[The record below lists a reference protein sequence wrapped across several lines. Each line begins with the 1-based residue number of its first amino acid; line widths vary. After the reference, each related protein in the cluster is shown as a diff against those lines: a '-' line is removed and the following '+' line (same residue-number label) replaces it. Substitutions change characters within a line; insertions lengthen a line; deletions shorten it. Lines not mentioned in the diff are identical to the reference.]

1 MRELLRLS
9 NICAAD
15 EKGNQL
21 NHYNLVLF
29 QDEIVVLS
37 GDYGSGKQLIQ
48 KIIEG
53 SLLPVSGEIFLYGEK
68 QDYYDQDIALKNR
81 IYCINP
87 GRYLVHSMPIADNV
101 FAIRPKKNP
110 FLIYNRRKAELQV
123 NELLNLT
130 GVGYLQEKDIDELSL
145 FEEQIIC
152 LVKVMI
158 NRPKLIVIDCA
169 QFQFGR
175 EEHRIFR
182 KIIAKIRLEG
192 VAVLIIA
199 DSPEIM
205 GALCDRYLT
214 IKNGTDFRERH
225 DFPEACMPLWENQKT
240 NIEGKAGNI
249 GFYDDFW
256 RAGESFREYML
267 SALNGF
273 VRPEMWEKLQKAS
286 LVPENSAFRLLENLS
301 IEENLGIAVSSKVAN
316 KIGLIDRKMLSYLKQ
331 QMSERTGIPA
341 GRVTI
346 GELTLS
352 EKKIF
357 SIYLKEIT
365 GSTLVILENPFFGL
379 GSEEKLHLKKYLT
392 DVQRTCRYVIFSAN
406 REELSNVC
414 EEIYHT
420 SKKSTF
426 S

>member
-37 GDYGSGKQLIQ
+37 GDHGSGKQLIQ

-53 SLLPVSGEIFLYGEK
+53 SLTPISGEIFLYGEK
-68 QDYYDQDIALKNR
+68 QNYYDQEIALKKR
-81 IYCINP
+81 IHCINP
-87 GRYLVHSMPIADNV
+87 GRYLVPGMPIADNV
-101 FAIRPKKNP
+101 FAVRPKKNP
-110 FLIYNRRKAELQV
+110 LLIYNRRKAELQV

-130 GVGYLQEKDIDELSL
+130 GVGYLQEKEIDELSL

-158 NRPKLIVIDCA
+158 NRPKLIVIDCD

-175 EEHRIFR
+175 EEHKIFR
-182 KIIAKIRLEG
+182 KIITQIRQDG

-199 DSPEIM
+199 DAPEIM
-205 GALCDRYLT
+205 GTLCDRYLT

-225 DFPEACMPLWENQKT
+225 DFPEIGMPLWEKQKT
-240 NIEGKAGNI
+240 DVEGKAGNI

-256 RAGESFREYML
+256 RAGENFREYML
-267 SALNGF
+267 SALDGF
-273 VRPEMWEKLQKAS
+273 VRPGVREELRKAP

-301 IEENLGIAVSSKVAN
+301 IEDNLGIAVSPKVAN
-316 KIGLIDRKMLSYLKQ
+316 RIGMIDRKMQLYLKK
-331 QMSERTGIPA
+331 QMSERTGIPLDRTA
-341 GRVTI
+341 I

-357 SIYLKEIT
+357 SVYLKEIT
-365 GSTLVILENPFFGL
+365 GSALLILENPFFGL
-379 GSEEKLHLKKYLT
+379 DLEEKIRLKEYLT
-392 DVQRTCRYVIFSAN
+392 DMQRTCRYVIFSVN
-406 REELSNVC
+406 RDELSDVC
-414 EEIYHT
+414 AEIYHT
-420 SKKSTF
+420 SKKSTL